1 MSIAEIDA
9 KLDDDNL
16 GDAEFDALEAE
27 ARRLTSEL
35 GCAEKHAKIE
45 AINEIKPNE
54 WARNFLNAL
63 ALVLM

>member
-27 ARRLTSEL
+27 ARRLTT
-35 GCAEKHAKIE
+35 
-45 AINEIKPNE
+45 
-54 WARNFLNAL
+54 
-63 ALVLM
+63 